1 MADQRSW
8 SIEYQVREDEES
20 VFIPADLLPD
30 AQPGDEVELKSPELP
45 VTRRGRVAEL
55 EDDATRGE
63 FVLVHLD

>member
-1 MADQRSW
+1 MADQGSW
-8 SIEYQVREDEES
+8 SIEYLVREDEES

-30 AQPGDEVELKSPELP
+30 AQPGDVVELTSTQPP

-63 FVLVHLD
+63 FVCVHLD

>member
-1 MADQRSW
+1 MAGQTSW

-20 VFIPADLLPD
+20 MFVPAELLPN
-30 AQPGDEVELKSPELP
+30 AQPGDVVEIRSTQPP

-63 FVLVHLD
+63 FVCVHLD

>member
-1 MADQRSW
+1 MADRASW
-8 SIEYQVREDEES
+8 SIEYVVREDEES

-30 AQPGDEVELKSPELP
+30 AQPGDVVELSSAQPH

-55 EDDATRGE
+55 EDDTTRGE

>member
-1 MADQRSW
+1 MADRASW
-8 SIEYQVREDEES
+8 SIEYVVREDEES

-30 AQPGDEVELKSPELP
+30 AQPGDVVELSSAHPH
-45 VTRRGRVAEL
+45 VTRRGRVTEL